1 MTWDDRFQPAPYID
15 KFIGEC
21 ITCKHE
27 IEVDKHHY
35 ETPQG
40 LCCSGECL
48 REHAE
53 SLDLDHEGMTNAQII
68 ESLRPGYI
76 YDGKWFEDAIDV
88 YRYVQL
94 HNRLLNINSE
104 VIERWLD
111 ALKVGQEVELWDLG
125 TVRKV

>member
-53 SLDLDHEGMTNAQII
+53 SLDIETEGMTNAQII
-68 ESLRPGYI
+68 DSLRPGYI
-76 YDGKWFEDAIDV
+76 YDGKWFEDAGDIEKYIREHNPRIV
-88 YRYVQL
+88 YI
-94 HNRLLNINSE
+94 NIAPKLGLIKE
-104 VIERWLD
+104 GQIYWL
-111 ALKVGQEVELWDLG
+111 GDLG